1 VRARR
6 HVAPSGADILRAP
19 AWGRFVRDMAII
31 AVVAAIGFGLT
42 SSWVNPGPILDSDHA
57 VPRVIELSETEA
69 KKALAAAGFRPRVE
83 AEWPSPEIPRGAVA
97 WQDPPPDM
105 VLPANTVVDLVL
117 SAGPAPVTMPD
128 VVGLSEPF
136 AEKIMEAAGMKVGNV
151 DTVRGGDEVGVV
163 LSTRPPPGHGRAR
176 GTRVDLVVSGGPA
189 GAP

>member
-6 HVAPSGADILRAP
+6 HVAPSGADILRAA

-117 SAGPAPVTMPD
+117 SAGPAPVTVPD

-189 GAP
+189 GTP